1 MAYKK
6 KIEFSVAAVAMTI
19 LAFPELKEVLG
30 SNAHGHASGYHV
42 DTLNLKNWIALDGAN
57 KWYTPAL
64 RTLLREAI
72 ENNPAMLENY
82 LNNLEERSSN
92 KSKEFSLEIKGS
104 GTREKLTAELRG
116 WLSVL
121 ENTTIEELVDG
132 VEYEDPN
139 STLKT
144 GEAWTE

>member
-30 SNAHGHASGYHV
+30 SNAHSHASEYTV
-42 DTLNLKNWIALDGAN
+42 DTLKNWIALDGAN
-57 KWYTPAL
+57 KWYTPVL
-64 RTLLREAI
+64 RTLLRETI
-72 ENNPAMLENY
+72 EKNPAMLENY
-82 LNNLEERSSN
+82 LSNLEERNSN
-92 KSKEFSLEIKGS
+92 NSKEFSFEIKGS
-104 GTREKLTAELRG
+104 GTREKLTQELRG

-144 GEAWTE
+144 GEAWPE